1 MLRKLLK
8 YDLKWIYKVI
18 VVFYI
23 LAVIFSIIG
32 RVLSLIENSIVFSA
46 IAKFTYGLAIAM
58 MANCLINC
66 FTRLWS
72 RFVKNIYK
80 DESYLTHTLP
90 VEKKKIYISKVIAAL
105 ITVFTTAVVILFCLF
120 ICYYSKENLEN
131 LKAILE
137 LTASTYN
144 TTVIGLILLMVGV
157 FFLEVMFIVLIG
169 YVSIILGYKS
179 NKNKNKNAKT
189 IIIGTLLYLLTQAVT
204 LVLIFILGLFN
215 SNVMNL
221 INTKDIVNIDSIKV
235 IMLTGVAI
243 YITYIII
250 YYLLGKR
257 FFIKGVNIE

>member
-1 MLRKLLK
+1 MLGKLLK

>member
-8 YDLKWIYKVI
+8 YYLKWIYKVI

-179 NKNKNKNAKT
+179 NKNKNAKT